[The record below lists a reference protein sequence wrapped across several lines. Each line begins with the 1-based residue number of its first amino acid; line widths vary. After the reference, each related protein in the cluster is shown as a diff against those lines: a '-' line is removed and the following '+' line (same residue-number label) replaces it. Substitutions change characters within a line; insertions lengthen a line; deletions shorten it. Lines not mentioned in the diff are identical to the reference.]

1 MSLSTFHQN
10 TRAALAL
17 DNVTKT
23 GANKK
28 TAGFWAILA
37 IVLVALMPEVAM
49 AAPWDG
55 AANQVL
61 AMLNSGLTRTLAII
75 AVVACGIAAMA
86 GKLQWSWAI
95 NIIVGIVLVFG
106 AVAVVDFFISSA
118 S

>member
-1 MSLSTFHQN
+1 MNLSTFHQD
-10 TRAALAL
+10 TRAAFAL

-23 GANKK
+23 DANKK
-28 TAGFWAILA
+28 TVGFLA
-37 IVLVALMPEVAM
+37 MLALALIALMPEAAM

-86 GKLQWSWAI
+86 GKLQWGWAI

-106 AVAVVDFFISSA
+106 AAAVVDFFISSA
-118 S
+118 R

>member
-1 MSLSTFHQN
+1 MNLSIFHQD
-10 TRAALAL
+10 TRATLPL
-17 DNVTKT
+17 GNVTKADT
-23 GANKK
+23 NKK
-28 TAGFWAILA
+28 TVGFLAILA
-37 IVLVALMPEVAM
+37 LTLVAVMPEVAM

-86 GKLQWSWAI
+86 GKLQWNWAI
-95 NIIVGIVLVFG
+95 NIIVGVVLVFG
-106 AVAVVDFFISSA
+106 SAAIVDFFISSA